1 MCEHILSFP
10 ALTAATYQ
18 KEKRKVERNA
28 GGGKTFLANIS
39 AAPGSGSGSGS
50 GFPQIPHFAPGFSI
64 MMLLAC
70 YV

>member
-39 AAPGSGSGSGS
+39 AAPGSGSG
-50 GFPQIPHFAPGFSI
+50 FPQIPHFAPGFSI